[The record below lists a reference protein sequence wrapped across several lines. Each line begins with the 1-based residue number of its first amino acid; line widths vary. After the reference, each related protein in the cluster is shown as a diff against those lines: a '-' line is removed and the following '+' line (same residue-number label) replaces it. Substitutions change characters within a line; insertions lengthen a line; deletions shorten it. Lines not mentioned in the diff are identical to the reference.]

1 MHESLGAKSS
11 PSVTSLHRLS
21 RLLAPK
27 SIALIGASPRQGS
40 VGNMMVRCLQASGF
54 TGDRYLVNPNY
65 DTVEGL
71 PCLDTLGELPTV
83 PDLVVAGVGGGR
95 LEATLDQAIA
105 LGAGGVVIFDACHGE
120 RPAGGS
126 LLARLREKAAEAN
139 LPVCGGNGM
148 GFLNLTRRCH
158 ASFYTASHLK
168 PGGITLIAHSGS
180 VFTVLALNDPRYRFN
195 LVVSSG
201 QEIGAAVDEYLDYA
215 LDQAETKVAALFMEG
230 VRRPEKFAAALEKA
244 QDRGIPVVVCKVG
257 RTEESARLASSHSGA
272 LAGSGIAF
280 DALLAR
286 YGALGVNTVDELMNT
301 AMLLAQGRVPGPGGL
316 SVVTDS
322 GGLREA
328 LIDRAD
334 AHGSPLA
341 ELSQETKASLAA
353 RLPEPLHPSNP
364 QDAAGLFAED
374 FAKPFEDAL
383 QILAAAPETAVLGYE
398 FDARDDFVYEP
409 KLAALAARLPEMTD
423 KPCFVFSSFS
433 QAHNR
438 QFSDDLADLGIPVIN
453 GADEMLSAVANVLRW
468 RDMKAELATPERPT
482 SLPEPKVV
490 AKWRN
495 TVASAERVSEAA
507 GLALL
512 KEFGLATVPFLE
524 AEDWPAVL
532 EASASL
538 GFPLALKT
546 AAEGLEHKSD
556 VDGVRLNLTDLAAL
570 EAAYGDVSGRLGK
583 RVIVQPMAPKGVEM
597 AFGCVVDPQFGCL
610 VMVAAGG
617 TLIEVL
623 SDRQW
628 ALAPFGPAH
637 ARRMIDKLICRPLL
651 DGQRGSPP
659 ADLEALSQAFAQF
672 SRLSAEMAEV
682 ADSIDVNPLI
692 VGPDGVM
699 AVDALVIPRQQT
711 TE

>member
-1 MHESLGAKSS
+1 
-11 PSVTSLHRLS
+11 
-21 RLLAPK
+21 
-27 SIALIGASPRQGS
+27 
-40 VGNMMVRCLQASGF
+40 MVRCLMASGF
-54 TGDRYLVNPNY
+54 AGEFHLVNPNY
-65 DTVEGL
+65 ETVEGL
-71 PCLDTLGELPTV
+71 PCLDTLGELPVV

-95 LEATLDQAIA
+95 LEATLDQAII
-105 LGAGGVVIFDACHGE
+105 LDAGGVVIFDACHGE
-120 RPAGGS
+120 LPSGGN
-126 LLARLREKAAEAN
+126 LLARLRDKAAEAN

-148 GFLNLTRRCH
+148 GFFNLTQRCH

-201 QEIGAAVDEYLDYA
+201 QEIGATVDEYLDYA
-215 LDQAETKVAALFMEG
+215 LDQAETKVVALFMEG
-230 VRRPEKFAAALEKA
+230 VRRPEEFAGALGKA
-244 QDRGIPVVVCKVG
+244 QDRGIPVVICKVG
-257 RTEESARLASSHSGA
+257 RSEESARLARSHSGA

-301 AMLLAQGRVPGPGGL
+301 AMLLAQGRMPGSGGL

-328 LIDRAD
+328 LIDRA
-334 AHGSPLA
+334 AAFGSPLA
-341 ELSQETKASLAA
+341 EFSHATKAALAA
-353 RLPEPLHPSNP
+353 RLPEPLLPSNP
-364 QDAAGLFAED
+364 QDAAGLFVKD

-383 QILAAAPETAVLGYE
+383 RILAAAPETALLGYE

-409 KLAALAARLPEMTD
+409 KLGDLAARLPEMTA

-438 QFSDDLADLGIPVIN
+438 QFSDHLADRGVPVIN

-468 RDMKAELATPERPT
+468 RDLKAELATLKEPPL
-482 SLPEPKVV
+482 LPEPKVV
-490 AKWRN
+490 EKWRN
-495 TVASAERVSEAA
+495 TVASAESLSEAA

-512 KEFGLATVPFLE
+512 KEFGIPAVSYTE
-524 AEDWPAVL
+524 ANDWPAVQ
-532 EASASL
+532 EASQRHGL
-538 GFPLALKT
+538 PLALKS
-546 AAEGLEHKSD
+546 AAEGLDHKSD
-556 VDGVRLNLTDLAAL
+556 VDGVRLNLADLAAL
-570 EAAYGDVSGRLGK
+570 QAAYCDVAGRLGK
-583 RVIVQPMAPKGVEM
+583 RVIVQPMAPRGVEI

-628 ALAPFGPAH
+628 ALAPFGSDQAM
-637 ARRMIDKLICRPLL
+637 RMIDKLKCRPLL
-651 DGQRGSPP
+651 DGRRGFPP
-659 ADLEALSQAFAQF
+659 GDLEALSRALAQF
-672 SRLSAEMAEV
+672 SQLCAELAEV
-682 ADSIDVNPLI
+682 VDSIDVNPVI
-692 VGPDGVM
+692 AGPSGVL
-699 AVDALVIPRQQT
+699 AVDALVVPRQQT
-711 TE
+711 R